1 MPLTPRFTLSQT
13 PTHIYVEINVPSF
26 RLSSEIDGG
35 MEVVLMGNNN
45 SEFHFYAK
53 PYLLKLNFF
62 PNSFEDQD
70 TNDTTDESSGGGVGT
85 AKYDPSEQTVTIPL
99 RKKIQEDI
107 STGQEG
113 SSEEEESE
121 SNNNNFWPDLELTA
135 RLIEPKEIPKKWLHS
150 VTDNNNNVGGEEDRD
165 DDLVEELNDDDDND
179 TGSSTTKPNSN
190 NPLLLPDHQ
199 QNNGD
204 GYGFNNMFRNIFT
217 DYCRSGLSEEMLMLR
232 IDPESSSLEER
243 RLERHT
249 KEEKDFDFDRY
260 LNDLDLTQD
269 DYMYPMVMSYKP
281 WWYNNKNND
290 SDDEKAEEEKA
301 EEEGIVE
308 LIADEMQLKL
318 NVTAAAAATADN
330 NSSGITPTMVGIKK
344 KKNDDSTSSSSLFT
358 DNEKLLLSTIP
369 YPLLSTST
377 TGVGERKYELWC
389 GLLEILLAY
398 TYDHITTMG
407 DSTVESSW
415 TITVLTS
422 GMSYL
427 ESPTSVEEV
436 LHSFLRRV
444 AIYPYWR
451 NIEEFGVYII
461 KQTLEILHT
470 HGIHGITKC
479 LVQAHTILEKSE
491 SHYLSNKLYIDPYL
505 YWVQRLE
512 RDCGNEGLTRI
523 ILEIESSILMVQP
536 DEDNILVTEVQNSLG
551 IDTLMDR
558 FFQTDSE
565 TSDNSS
571 ESSDSAEEEGNETN
585 TTDDDN
591 DDDDDDDDDGN
602 DLEEID
608 DTVAD
613 SSLLKECADKTTT
626 TTTTKKNLLLD
637 DEVGDSGDGG
647 GGSLYG
653 GVSVGGAS
661 PSLITEIIQS
671 SNKKVGNNPL
681 IQEL

>member
-26 RLSSEIDGG
+26 RLSAEIDGG

-70 TNDTTDESSGGGVGT
+70 TNESSGIESGGVGT

-99 RKKIQEDI
+99 RKKKIQEEDI
-107 STGQEG
+107 SKG
-113 SSEEEESE
+113 EEEESE
-121 SNNNNFWPDLELTA
+121 SESNNNFWSDLELTA

-150 VTDNNNNVGGEEDRD
+150 VIDNNNVGGGEEDGDND
-165 DDLVEELNDDDDND
+165 DDLEEELNDDGDD
-179 TGSSTTKPNSN
+179 TSTSTKPNN
-190 NPLLLPDHQ
+190 NTNPLLLPDHQ

-232 IDPESSSLEER
+232 IDPESSTVEER

-269 DYMYPMVMSYKP
+269 DYMYPMVMLYKP
-281 WWYNNKNND
+281 WWYKNNDADAD

-301 EEEGIVE
+301 EKAEEEGVVE
-308 LIADEMQLKL
+308 LIADEMQSKL
-318 NVTAAAAATADN
+318 NVTAAATTAATADN
-330 NSSGITPTMVGIKK
+330 NSSGITPTTVGIKKK
-344 KKNDDSTSSSSLFT
+344 KKNDDSTSSSSSSLFT

-523 ILEIESSILMVQP
+523 ILEIESSILTVQP

-571 ESSDSAEEEGNETN
+571 ESSDSEEEEE
-585 TTDDDN
+585 DN
-591 DDDDDDDDDGN
+591 
-602 DLEEID
+602 
-608 DTVAD
+608 
-613 SSLLKECADKTTT
+613 
-626 TTTTKKNLLLD
+626 
-637 DEVGDSGDGG
+637 EVGDSGGGGG